1 MARYILRRLLLM
13 ILVLFGMSVITFG
26 LTHIVPGNP
35 ARLTAM
41 DGTLYFTAYQLE
53 TGVELWKSDGTAGGT
68 VLVKDICPGP
78 GRSFISRLMSPSL
91 TYCGFLK

>member
-35 ARLTAM
+35 ARLLAGQHAT
-41 DGTLYFTAYQLE
+41 QVQ
-53 TGVELWKSDGTAGGT
+53 VEA
-68 VLVKDICPGP
+68 VLARVEQI
-78 GRSFISRLMSPSL
+78 
-91 TYCGFLK
+91 